1 MYPRRPCSTALGSNQ
16 WFSFTSLKNFLRFF
30 VSNLISLTRCL
41 YRYMQVNVMEV
52 NASQRK
58 NTLYSFQSSALFI
71 GGHCSLSVLNT
82 RARCHNSNGL
92 SCDISFFLLIIRRS
106 PFKSWSATFA
116 SVFFFKQ
123 KHFLLRTDVSLQ
135 FVPTWLTAGLF
146 QKVKW
151 RSDTV
156 YVTFYW
162 WWWCFHHI
170 YITVH
175 WWWYFPC
182 AYITIYYNGVLTIFT
197 VFSLMVMIFT
207 WLTRTH
213 ARSLTHGHI
222 LTHFHL
228 FILIH
233 LLPESEIKF

>member
-1 MYPRRPCSTALGSNQ
+1 MYPRRPCSTALGPNQ

-116 SVFFFKQ
+116 GGFFLNKNTSYSVLMSASSLFPHDSQQGSSKRSNDVLTLCT
-123 KHFLLRTDVSLQ
+123 LLSTDDDDVFIIFTLQ
-135 FVPTWLTAGLF
+135 FTG
-146 QKVKW
+146 
-151 RSDTV
+151 DD
-156 YVTFYW
+156 
-162 WWWCFHHI
+162 I
-170 YITVH
+170 
-175 WWWYFPC
+175 FP
-182 AYITIYYNGVLTIFT
+182 VL
-197 VFSLMVMIFT
+197 
-207 WLTRTH
+207 
-213 ARSLTHGHI
+213 I
-222 LTHFHL
+222 LL
-228 FILIH
+228 FIIMVFLQY
-233 LLPESEIKF
+233 LQYFL